1 MAKTQII
8 AKQMLNE
15 DELDRVLGGV
25 DVDERRKH
33 EIELGNF
40 ISNAYKQ
47 EQKNIDPNNVDLTK
61 LNELNQKIDI
71 DNNYEPLEYNRNLP
85 KIN

>member
-1 MAKTQII
+1 MAKNQII
-8 AKQMLNE
+8 TKQRLNE
-15 DELDRVLGGV
+15 DELERVLGGV
-25 DVDERRKH
+25 DVDEHRKH

-40 ISNAYKQ
+40 VSKAYKQ

-71 DNNYEPLEYNRNLP
+71 DNNYEPLEYNRNLS

>member
-1 MAKTQII
+1 MAKNQIL
-8 AKQMLNE
+8 AKQTLNE
-15 DELDRVLGGV
+15 DELDSVLGGV
-25 DVDERRKH
+25 DVDERRKR

-40 ISNAYKQ
+40 ISKAYKQ
-47 EQKNIDPNNVDLTK
+47 EQKNIDPNNVDLTI

>member
-1 MAKTQII
+1 MAKTQIL

-25 DVDERRKH
+25 DVDERRKR

-40 ISNAYKQ
+40 ISKAYKQ
-47 EQKNIDPNNVDLTK
+47 EQKNIDPNNVDLTR